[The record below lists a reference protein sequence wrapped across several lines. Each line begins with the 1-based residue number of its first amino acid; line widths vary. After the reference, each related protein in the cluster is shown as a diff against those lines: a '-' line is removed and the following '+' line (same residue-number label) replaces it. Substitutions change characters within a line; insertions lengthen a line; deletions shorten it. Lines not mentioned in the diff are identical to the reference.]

1 MDINLLVNISARAWA
16 ITILA
21 AMGDG
26 VPGRQATLLT
36 ATGAGRSA
44 FATSMAHLI
53 QLGLVRRRDG
63 HGHPLR
69 PEFELTQPGQAVA
82 AFATT
87 AIQQLGTTE
96 DKALLRR
103 TWTYPVIAVLSR
115 EDAYGE
121 IRRALSP
128 ITDRALSQSLQTLEH
143 AKWIAR
149 EVDAKARPPKPTYL
163 TVGVGLSLAEVWL
176 KYSEAA

>member
-1 MDINLLVNISARAWA
+1 MNLIVNVCSKAWA
-16 ITILA
+16 LPILA

-44 FATSMAHLI
+44 FAASMNHLI
-53 QLGLVRRRDG
+53 HLQLVRRRGG

-82 AFATT
+82 AFAWT
-87 AIQQLGTTE
+87 AIQQLGTAE

-121 IRRALSP
+121 VRRALSP
-128 ITDRALSQSLQTLEH
+128 ITDRALSQSLQALEH

-149 EVDAKARPPKPTYL
+149 DVDAKARPPKPAYL
-163 TVGVGLSLAEVWL
+163 TVGVGLNLAEVWL